1 MLKQIPNCRCK
12 IFQPN
17 LLAKKFQR
25 KRTIFRKSPSFSLE
39 NLRKLSPHQKSF
51 PSEDKLEK
59 PAYTSALA
67 YGLDHHIPTNIN
79 KNAIFTEF
87 EQFFQ
92 NLLRDILLIPENE
105 LSRIKTKLRNTC
117 DKYCN
122 VKVPYKYR
130 DNVSKLSK
138 RQDIV
143 ILKQDKERGVVLMD
157 RHKYT
162 DKRLALLLTKQF
174 TTLTNDPTK
183 TLESKVQR
191 TLRKIKSKFTEQE
204 YKKLV
209 ELDHALGNSMVLPK
223 YIRYQ

>member
-1 MLKQIPNCRCK
+1 M
-12 IFQPN
+12 
-17 LLAKKFQR
+17 
-25 KRTIFRKSPSFSLE
+25 
-39 NLRKLSPHQKSF
+39 
-51 PSEDKLEK
+51 
-59 PAYTSALA
+59 
-67 YGLDHHIPTNIN
+67 
-79 KNAIFTEF
+79 
-87 EQFFQ
+87 
-92 NLLRDILLIPENE
+92 RDILHIPENE

-143 ILKQDKERGVVLMD
+143 ILKQDKERGVALMD

-162 DKRLALLLTKQF
+162 DKRLALLSTKQF
-174 TTLTNDPTK
+174 TTLANDPTK

-204 YKKLV
+204 YKKLI